1 MNPADLPS
9 WTVITISVNV
19 YHKALRRTYI
29 FRSYAKDEYPM
40 SSYSIYIVDD
50 EALARNGLKLALKKK
65 NYTIQTFGTAETALK
80 AIDDNPP
87 DLVLLDIGL
96 PGMSGVEALEII
108 KKRHPEVII
117 IMITANEDVQT
128 VVSSMKNGAYEYVV
142 KPVQMDALMVILRN
156 AFETIAMRKEIQALH
171 EKYLKENLPCFIGES
186 NAIQDVMELV
196 AKVAQSPD
204 TPILILGDIGTGK
217 ELIAK
222 AIHYKSPNFKGAM
235 VAVNCAAM
243 PRALIESELFGYE
256 KGAFTGAERSGKA
269 GLVEKAALGTLF
281 LDEVGDLSP
290 EAQVKLHRFLD
301 TGEYFR
307 VGGTKKHAVKTRII
321 SATNRDLTALVSAG
335 EFRKDLYHRFAVV
348 KLEVPSLCK
357 RRDDIIP
364 MAKHFLVEFSQKFEK
379 SFNGISDEAQA
390 ALKEYNWPGNVRE
403 LKNLIERGVLL
414 SEGPVL
420 MLEDLGLKP
429 TNGQKGNRQADYDLY
444 LPLVSPEGID
454 FSAIIAGIEKVY
466 FDEALKLADGNESNA
481 ALLLNLTRDK
491 FRYHRQKLEG
501 TR

>member
-1 MNPADLPS
+1 
-9 WTVITISVNV
+9 
-19 YHKALRRTYI
+19 
-29 FRSYAKDEYPM
+29 M
-40 SSYSIYIVDD
+40 SSYSIYVVDD

-65 NYTIQTFGTAETALK
+65 NYSVQGFGTAESAIK
-80 AIDDNPP
+80 AIDKSPP

-108 KKRHPEVII
+108 KKNHPEVII
-117 IMITANEDVQT
+117 VMITAYEDVQT

-142 KPVQMDALMVILRN
+142 KPVQMDALLVILRN

-204 TPILILGDIGTGK
+204 TPILILGDTGTGK

-222 AIHYKSPNFKGAM
+222 AIHYKSPNFKGPM

-243 PRALIESELFGYE
+243 PKALIESELFGYE

-269 GLVEKAALGTLF
+269 GLVEKAAHGTLF
-281 LDEVGDLSP
+281 LDEVGDLSA
-290 EAQVKLHRFLD
+290 EAQVKLLRFLD
-301 TGEYFR
+301 TGEYYR
-307 VGGTKKHAVKTRII
+307 VGGTKKHAVKARII
-321 SATNRDLTALVSAG
+321 SATNRDLSALVAAG
-335 EFRKDLYHRFAVV
+335 EFRNDLYHRFAVV
-348 KLEVPSLCK
+348 KLEVPSLCQ

-379 SFNGISDEAQA
+379 SFNSISAAAEA
-390 ALKEYNWPGNVRE
+390 ALKEYDWPGNVRE

-414 SEGPVL
+414 SEGPQL
-420 MLEDLGLKP
+420 MLEDLGLKAN
-429 TNGQKGNRQADYDLY
+429 NGGQDNRQQGDSPH
-444 LPLVSPEGID
+444 LPPVSPSGID
-454 FSAIIAGIEKVY
+454 MSAIIAEIEKAY
-466 FDEALKLADGNESNA
+466 FDEALKLADGNESKA

-491 FRYHRQKLEG
+491 FRYRRQKLDG
-501 TR
+501 VR

>member
-1 MNPADLPS
+1 MNP
-9 WTVITISVNV
+9 
-19 YHKALRRTYI
+19 YC
-29 FRSYAKDEYPM
+29 
-40 SSYSIYIVDD
+40 IYIVDD
-50 EALARNGLKLALKKK
+50 EALVRNGLKLALKKK
-65 NYTIQTFGTAETALK
+65 NYNVQGFGSAESAIK
-80 AIDDNPP
+80 AIDKDPP

-117 IMITANEDVQT
+117 VMITAYEDVQT

-142 KPVQMDALMVILRN
+142 KPVQMDALLVILRN
-156 AFETIAMRKEIQALH
+156 AFETIAMRKEIQAMH

-204 TPILILGDIGTGK
+204 TPILILGETGTGK
-217 ELIAK
+217 ELISK
-222 AIHYKSPNFKGAM
+222 AIHYKSPNFKGPM

-243 PRALIESELFGYE
+243 PKELIESELFGYE

-269 GLVEKAALGTLF
+269 GLVEKAAHGTLF
-281 LDEVGDLSP
+281 LDEVGDLSA
-290 EAQVKLHRFLD
+290 EAQVKLLRFLD
-301 TGEYFR
+301 TGEYYR

-321 SATNRDLTALVSAG
+321 SATNRDLTALVGTG

-348 KLEVPSLCK
+348 KLEVPSLCQ

-364 MAKHFLVEFSQKFEK
+364 MAKHFLVEFSQKFDK
-379 SFNGISDEAQA
+379 SFKGISAEAEA
-390 ALKEYNWPGNVRE
+390 ALKNYDWPGNVRE

-414 SEGPVL
+414 SEGPEL
-420 MLEDLGLKP
+420 LLDDLGLKNN
-429 TNGQKGNRQADYDLY
+429 NGQPNNNPLVDNPQ
-444 LPLVSPEGID
+444 LPSVSPEGID
-454 FSAIIAGIEKVY
+454 FSAIIADIEKTY
-466 FDEALKLADGNESNA
+466 FEEALKLADGNESKA

-491 FRYHRQKLEG
+491 FRYRRQKLDAMS
-501 TR
+501 